1 MGKID
6 TTDSSEIFRAGMFQ
20 RGDNAAVEAIFKR
33 YYASFL
39 SWLQK
44 TYRCSREQG
53 VDVYCRTVLIF
64 REKAWEGAF
73 NGYRGVT
80 LKTLIFSIGKNVYRE
95 ELRKEQ
101 RHLAVLRYTE
111 EPEEA
116 FSDDFIDFSSE
127 DFDRF
132 AGESTDEKT
141 LRVKK
146 ALEEVGEGCKKILM
160 MRIVYGCSM
169 DDIAEEM
176 NFKNPDSAK
185 TQKNKC
191 LKKLKDLLNINKK

>member
-1 MGKID
+1 
-6 TTDSSEIFRAGMFQ
+6 MFPK
-20 RGDNAAVEAIFKR
+20 GDNVAVEAVFKR

-39 SWLQK
+39 GWLQK
-44 TYRCSREQG
+44 TYRCSREQAL
-53 VDVYCRTVLIF
+53 DVYCRTILVF

-73 NGYRGVT
+73 DGYKEVT
-80 LKTLIFSIGKNVYRE
+80 LKTLLFSIGKNVYRE

-101 RHLAVLRYTE
+101 RHLAVHRYTE

-116 FSDDFIDFSSE
+116 SPNDFIDFSSE
-127 DFDRF
+127 DFGNF
-132 AGESTDEKT
+132 FGELSDEKT

-169 DDIAEEM
+169 DEIAEEM
-176 NFKNPDSAK
+176 HFKNADSAK

-191 LKKLKDLLNINKK
+191 LKKLKDLLNFDKK